1 MKKNNSGFTLIEVL
15 LSLIILTVAIV
26 TINAAFKQF
35 VEYKAKMEKYKN
47 IYLTTLS
54 IKDMIETKE
63 LSNGLSEAGE
73 LNGLKYKYSVKLVAK
88 GKNTVSSEDVESKGK
103 TAEGGSFEIFLYK
116 ITLEVENRKYEF
128 FKLQYKKIKG
138 LDIPNVL

>member
-88 GKNTVSSEDVESKGK
+88 GKNTVSSEDIESRGK

>member
-88 GKNTVSSEDVESKGK
+88 GKNTVSSEDVESRGK